1 MLMKINGSI
10 NQNMA
15 FDWIEI
21 DSSSSNQDETLN
33 QISMKAEGNEIPK
46 YLFAQKVE
54 GQQFMK

>member
-1 MLMKINGSI
+1 MKINGSI

-21 DSSSSNQDETLN
+21 DSSSSNQDENLN
-33 QISMKAEGNEIPK
+33 QISMKVEGNEIPK